1 MRAVLYTYDFEPITV
16 IDVPEWAGEYLER
29 YQCLLIPVIE
39 RRLSVILADVDAS
52 EMPVHTVRIECQKL
66 CRRGITHWML
76 FTQDEESA
84 LLLRAT
90 LLPGQRS
97 LVKEHEKSAFAK
109 GFLEAL
115 KMLRGDH
122 DA

>member
-29 YQCLLIPVIE
+29 YQCLSIPVIE
-39 RRLSVILADVDAS
+39 RRLSVILADAS
-52 EMPVHTVRIECQKL
+52 EIPVHTVRIECQKL

-90 LLPGQRS
+90 FLPGQRS
-97 LVKEHEKSAFAK
+97 LVKEHEQSAFAK
-109 GFLEAL
+109 GFLGAL
-115 KMLRGDH
+115 KMLGGDH